1 MIDVEHLCPGCM
13 GRWEDTRKPCPRC
26 GFSWE
31 TENHSPR
38 ELPPFTILAGRYL
51 LGTRIGAGGFGITYL
66 GLDLAEEKPVAI
78 KEFFPVSLAERREEK
93 VIALPGEDGRYFREA
108 LRSFRKEAE
117 LLSRFGGVEGI
128 VRYLDYV
135 QENETAYLVMEY
147 VEGENL
153 KQKMR
158 RMEAPF
164 SQEEALALLYPI
176 LLAVDAMH
184 RKNVL
189 HRDISPENL
198 ILKPDGTLTLIDF
211 GAAREYSLEEDEN
224 LTVILKRGYAPDEQY
239 HSGSRQGPWTDL
251 YACCAVLYQMVS
263 GLLPQDA
270 SSRRQKDR
278 LLPLDEIEGLEVT
291 KGFAR
296 AIEKGMTIY
305 ATERYSSIG
314 KLLSDLDPDGTFR
327 AKLEKE
333 KAERT
338 EKTEKAE
345 GTDADTAP
353 RESQAE
359 KRKKSLENK
368 DAELAAAL
376 AAVQQYR
383 KEKLPEIDMSVVEDP
398 ELSRIDIS
406 GAEKAGERRKAGK
419 AGQPAPEEEEEEISR
434 TRGIVIAVVLVLAIF
449 AAVLIYSVGKWSS
462 AEVPDMTGMTEE
474 EARVVLAETKFTC
487 SDGNLAY
494 YEYNDSV
501 EEGIIYDQYPEAGER
516 VSKDTEVTIYISKG
530 PSAEVP
536 DVTGLFMEDARA
548 GLEPDF
554 QVHMEFSKVSA
565 DDPAG
570 NGEILSQ
577 SLAPGEITG
586 EGADITLTAAV
597 KEVAG
602 QELSFAEE
610 TFSEL
615 GFEVSVEHRYSDDME
630 KDRVIECTYDME
642 NARAELVVSDGPE
655 HVAVPDLRGMSEEEA
670 QQAAADAG
678 LTAVLRNDKKFYS
691 EYSRGTVAYQHLNPG
706 TEVEAGSRIYYD
718 TSAGVPSRGSVTLEA
733 STTSVTLKKGGGSV
747 AVTFYTSAVGGCICY
762 TPAGINAQMGDW
774 FEGQPFKIY
783 LSADEVSASG
793 MTQVYIYTGK
803 MAQGTDVVVDYV
815 NIDCT
820 VID

>member
-1 MIDVEHLCPGCM
+1 MIDVDHLCPGCM
-13 GRWEDTRKPCPRC
+13 GRWEDTKKPCPRC

-66 GLDLAEEKPVAI
+66 GFDLAEEKPVAI

-93 VIALPGEDGRYFREA
+93 VIALPGKDGRYFREA
-108 LRSFRKEAE
+108 LRSFRKEAD

-158 RMEAPF
+158 RMEQPF

-176 LLAVDAMH
+176 LLAVDTMH
-184 RKNVL
+184 RQNVL

-263 GLLPQDA
+263 GILPQDA

-333 KAERT
+333 KAE
-338 EKTEKAE
+338 KTEKK
-345 GTDADTAP
+345 DADTAL

-359 KRKKSLENK
+359 KRKKSLEIK
-368 DAELAAAL
+368 DPELAAAL
-376 AAVQQYR
+376 AAVQHYR
-383 KEKLPEIDMSVVEDP
+383 KKKLPEIDMSVVEEP

-406 GAEKAGERRKAGK
+406 GAEKTGERKEAGK
-419 AGQPAPEEEEEEISR
+419 TGQPVPEEEEEESSR
-434 TRGIVIAVVLVLAIF
+434 TRGIVIAAVLVLAIF

-602 QELSFAEE
+602 QELSSAEE
-610 TFSEL
+610 SFSEL
-615 GFEVSVEHRYSDDME
+615 GFEVSVERQYSDDVE

-670 QQAAADAG
+670 QQAAAGAG

>member
-13 GRWEDTRKPCPRC
+13 GRWEDTKKPCPRC

-66 GLDLAEEKPVAI
+66 GLDLAEEKPMAI
-78 KEFFPVSLAERREEK
+78 KEFFPVSLAERREER

-164 SQEEALALLYPI
+164 SQEEALTLLYPI

-270 SSRRQKDR
+270 ASRRQKDR

-291 KGFAR
+291 EGFAR

-314 KLLSDLDPDGTFR
+314 KLLSDLDPEGTFR

-333 KAERT
+333 KAAR
-338 EKTEKAE
+338 TEKAE
-345 GTDADTAP
+345 EAERKDADTAP
-353 RESQAE
+353 RE
-359 KRKKSLENK
+359 RKKSLENK

-383 KEKLPEIDMSVVEDP
+383 KEKLPEIDMSVAEDP
-398 ELSRIDIS
+398 EPSRIDIS
-406 GAEKAGERRKAGK
+406 GAEKAGERKEAGK
-419 AGQPAPEEEEEEISR
+419 TGQSAPEEEEEESSR
-434 TRGIVIAVVLVLAIF
+434 TKSIVIAVVLVLAIF
-449 AAVLIYSVGKWSS
+449 AAVFIYSVGKWSS

-474 EARVVLAETKFTC
+474 EAIYAVGSELSPEAEVTIFQ
-487 SDGNLAY
+487 
-494 YEYNDSV
+494 EYNDDTEAGLVFRQS
-501 EEGIIYDQYPEAGER
+501 PEAGER
-516 VSKDTEVTIYISKG
+516 VSKKSNVEIYVSKG

-565 DDPAG
+565 DDSAG

-577 SLAPGEITG
+577 SLDPGEITG
-586 EGADITLTAAV
+586 EGADITLTVAV

-602 QELSFAEE
+602 QELSSAEE
-610 TFSEL
+610 CFSEL
-615 GFEVSVEHRYSDDME
+615 GFEVSVERRYSDDVE

-670 QQAAADAG
+670 QAAAADAG
-678 LTAVLRNDKKFYS
+678 LMAVLRNDKKFYS

>member
-164 SQEEALALLYPI
+164 SQEEALTLLYPI

-291 KGFAR
+291 EGFAR

>member
-164 SQEEALALLYPI
+164 SQEEALTLLYPI

-338 EKTEKAE
+338 EKTEKA
-345 GTDADTAP
+345 
-353 RESQAE
+353 RERCGHRSPGVAGRE
-359 KRKKSLENK
+359 TGRNLW
-368 DAELAAAL
+368 
-376 AAVQQYR
+376 
-383 KEKLPEIDMSVVEDP
+383 
-398 ELSRIDIS
+398 RI
-406 GAEKAGERRKAGK
+406 
-419 AGQPAPEEEEEEISR
+419 R
-434 TRGIVIAVVLVLAIF
+434 TRSLRPLWQP
-449 AAVLIYSVGKWSS
+449 YSS
-462 AEVPDMTGMTEE
+462 TG
-474 EARVVLAETKFTC
+474 RRSC
-487 SDGNLAY
+487 
-494 YEYNDSV
+494 
-501 EEGIIYDQYPEAGER
+501 R
-516 VSKDTEVTIYISKG
+516 
-530 PSAEVP
+530 
-536 DVTGLFMEDARA
+536 R
-548 GLEPDF
+548 
-554 QVHMEFSKVSA
+554 
-565 DDPAG
+565 
-570 NGEILSQ
+570 
-577 SLAPGEITG
+577 
-586 EGADITLTAAV
+586 
-597 KEVAG
+597 
-602 QELSFAEE
+602 
-610 TFSEL
+610 
-615 GFEVSVEHRYSDDME
+615 
-630 KDRVIECTYDME
+630 
-642 NARAELVVSDGPE
+642 
-655 HVAVPDLRGMSEEEA
+655 
-670 QQAAADAG
+670 
-678 LTAVLRNDKKFYS
+678 
-691 EYSRGTVAYQHLNPG
+691 
-706 TEVEAGSRIYYD
+706 
-718 TSAGVPSRGSVTLEA
+718 
-733 STTSVTLKKGGGSV
+733 ST
-747 AVTFYTSAVGGCICY
+747 
-762 TPAGINAQMGDW
+762 
-774 FEGQPFKIY
+774 
-783 LSADEVSASG
+783 
-793 MTQVYIYTGK
+793 
-803 MAQGTDVVVDYV
+803 
-815 NIDCT
+815 
-820 VID
+820 

>member
-164 SQEEALALLYPI
+164 SQEEALTLLYPI

-291 KGFAR
+291 EGFAR

-314 KLLSDLDPDGTFR
+314 KLLSDLDPDGSLR
-327 AKLEKE
+327 AKLEKG

-338 EKTEKAE
+338 EKAE
-345 GTDADTAP
+345 ETDADAAP

-376 AAVQQYR
+376 SAVQQYR
-383 KEKLPEIDMSVVEDP
+383 KEKLPEIDMSVVEEP

-406 GAEKAGERRKAGK
+406 GAEKTGERKEAGK
-419 AGQPAPEEEEEEISR
+419 TGQPAPEEEEGDTSR
-434 TRGIVIAVVLVLAIF
+434 IRDIVIAAVLVLAIF
-449 AAVLIYSVGKWSS
+449 AAALIYSVGKWSS
-462 AEVPDMTGMTEE
+462 AEVPDVTGMTEE
-474 EARVVLAETKFTC
+474 EAIYAVGSELSAEAEVTIFQ
-487 SDGNLAY
+487 
-494 YEYNDSV
+494 EYNDFPVYHYASFCLLC
-501 EEGIIYDQYPEAGER
+501 QYFNSP
-516 VSKDTEVTIYISKG
+516 YH
-530 PSAEVP
+530 
-536 DVTGLFMEDARA
+536 LFCSYFTVY
-548 GLEPDF
+548 GF
-554 QVHMEFSKVSA
+554 Q
-565 DDPAG
+565 G
-570 NGEILSQ
+570 
-577 SLAPGEITG
+577 
-586 EGADITLTAAV
+586 
-597 KEVAG
+597 
-602 QELSFAEE
+602 
-610 TFSEL
+610 
-615 GFEVSVEHRYSDDME
+615 R
-630 KDRVIECTYDME
+630 
-642 NARAELVVSDGPE
+642 
-655 HVAVPDLRGMSEEEA
+655 
-670 QQAAADAG
+670 
-678 LTAVLRNDKKFYS
+678 FYS
-691 EYSRGTVAYQHLNPG
+691 
-706 TEVEAGSRIYYD
+706 
-718 TSAGVPSRGSVTLEA
+718 
-733 STTSVTLKKGGGSV
+733 
-747 AVTFYTSAVGGCICY
+747 
-762 TPAGINAQMGDW
+762 
-774 FEGQPFKIY
+774 
-783 LSADEVSASG
+783 
-793 MTQVYIYTGK
+793 YILP
-803 MAQGTDVVVDYV
+803 
-815 NIDCT
+815 
-820 VID
+820 

>member
-66 GLDLAEEKPVAI
+66 GLDLAEEKPMAI
-78 KEFFPVSLAERREEK
+78 KEFFPVSLAERREER

-164 SQEEALALLYPI
+164 SQEEALTLLYPI

-327 AKLEKE
+327 AKLERE
-333 KAERT
+333 KAER
-338 EKTEKAE
+338 TEKAE

-383 KEKLPEIDMSVVEDP
+383 KEKLPEIDMSVAEDP
-398 ELSRIDIS
+398 EPSRIDIS
-406 GAEKAGERRKAGK
+406 GAEKAGERKEAGK
-419 AGQPAPEEEEEEISR
+419 TGQPRRRRKRRRAPEPKYCDCSGACAGHF
-434 TRGIVIAVVLVLAIF
+434 RGGV
-449 AAVLIYSVGKWSS
+449 IYSVGKWSS
-462 AEVPDMTGMTEE
+462 AEVPDVTGMTEE
-474 EARVVLAETKFTC
+474 DAIYAVGSELSPEAEVTIFQ
-487 SDGNLAY
+487 
-494 YEYNDSV
+494 EYNDDTEAGLVFRQS
-501 EEGIIYDQYPEAGER
+501 PEAGER
-516 VSKDTEVTIYISKG
+516 VSKKSNVEIYVSKG
-530 PSAEVP
+530 PSVEVP
-536 DVTGLFMEDARA
+536 AVTGYFMEDARA

-565 DDPAG
+565 EDPAG

-602 QELSFAEE
+602 QELSSAEE
-610 TFSEL
+610 SFSEL
-615 GFEVSVEHRYSDDME
+615 GFEVSVERRYSDDVE

-655 HVAVPDLRGMSEEEA
+655 HVAVPDLRGMRRRPSRR
-670 QQAAADAG
+670 Q
-678 LTAVLRNDKKFYS
+678 LTQVLRQCCAMIKSF
-691 EYSRGTVAYQHLNPG
+691 T
-706 TEVEAGSRIYYD
+706 
-718 TSAGVPSRGSVTLEA
+718 A
-733 STTSVTLKKGGGSV
+733 ST
-747 AVTFYTSAVGGCICY
+747 AAE
-762 TPAGINAQMGDW
+762 P
-774 FEGQPFKIY
+774 
-783 LSADEVSASG
+783 
-793 MTQVYIYTGK
+793 
-803 MAQGTDVVVDYV
+803 
-815 NIDCT
+815 
-820 VID
+820 

>member
-31 TENHSPR
+31 TGNHSLR

-164 SQEEALALLYPI
+164 SQEEALTLLYPI

-291 KGFAR
+291 EGFAR